1 MGFFSNFPFLKRP
14 APEPTPA
21 PLPEEPA
28 AEPAPEAVPEAAPA
42 PVAAPAPAAL
52 TPASMPPAAPAIS
65 SQTRAQAEEIVRGVV
80 AELPDFITVAVVSG
94 ATGQILA
101 GQWAGHSGGAVEVAA
116 ANAEIVR
123 QTRLAIDALQLAPAE
138 QLEDIII
145 TLRHQLHLLQVV
157 PQPGWLLYLAIRSQ
171 DTNLGLARMV
181 LRQHSA

>member
-1 MGFFSNFPFLKRP
+1 MGLFSNLPFLKRN
-14 APEPTPA
+14 TPA

-28 AEPAPEAVPEAAPA
+28 AEPVPEAAPVA
-42 PVAAPAPAAL
+42 AAPAPASEPVA
-52 TPASMPPAAPAIS
+52 PASPTPAAPEIS
-65 SQTRAQAEEIVRGVV
+65 SETRAQAEEIVRSVV

-116 ANAEIVR
+116 ANTEIVR
-123 QTRLAIDALQLAPAE
+123 QTRLAIDALQLASTE

-145 TLRHQLHLLQVV
+145 TLRRQLHLLQVV
-157 PQPGWLLYLAIRSQ
+157 PQQGWLLYLAIRTQ

-181 LRQHSA
+181 LRKCSA